1 MKEEKQSPGAFFS
14 VSHNPEGLLLVILS
28 ENAAAFLFF
37 CRLGIAIYGKK
48 GYTVMKEPDIKRKL
62 IERHGNQVNIGN
74 AVPARARRFFA
85 PQTEQFAVSN

>member
-1 MKEEKQSPGAFFS
+1 
-14 VSHNPEGLLLVILS
+14 
-28 ENAAAFLFF
+28 
-37 CRLGIAIYGKK
+37 
-48 GYTVMKEPDIKRKL
+48 MKEPDIKRKL